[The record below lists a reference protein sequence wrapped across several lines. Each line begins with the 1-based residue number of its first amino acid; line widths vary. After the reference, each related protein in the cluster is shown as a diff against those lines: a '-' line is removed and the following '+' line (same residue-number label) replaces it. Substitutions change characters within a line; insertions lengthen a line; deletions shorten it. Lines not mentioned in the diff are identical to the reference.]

1 MVSMEEFHSFYIRF
15 VSSRNSVNLVMEKSL
30 PSFRIVVQLFFF
42 FVIFTESHSTFG
54 IYITVVGFY
63 IGHNLEGLQNL
74 PLGNH
79 VLDLTAQF

>member
-1 MVSMEEFHSFYIRF
+1 M
-15 VSSRNSVNLVMEKSL
+15 
-30 PSFRIVVQLFFF
+30 
-42 FVIFTESHSTFG
+42 IFTESHSTFG